1 MGAIQSNVHK
11 LFLTMKTHQVKTL
24 LFFSLLLLSLFSCK
38 KKEVI
43 INLPSHPSAIYHR
56 PYRNPMG
63 VMEVK
68 VLDVQLLPDST
79 FISCCDSTTISSP
92 QIPHSG
98 GVGISEFYKQ
108 VYQYIRYPQTSLDDG
123 MQGRVYASFVVR
135 RDNIFMSDIKIVR
148 FLDKPLD
155 EEVLRVLN
163 GISKYLK
170 WFWHPLDEKKN
181 DAVKFIVEF
190 RFIIKY

>member
-79 FISCCDSTTISSP
+79 FISCRDSTTISSP
-92 QIPHSG
+92 QIPFCCGDISG
-98 GVGISEFYKQ
+98 FYTDL
-108 VYQYIRYPQTSLDDG
+108 VRNMRYPQASLDNG
-123 MQGRVYASFVVR
+123 MQGRVVASFIVGM
-135 RDNIFMSDIKIVR
+135 DGITKDIKIEQW
-148 FLDKPLD
+148 LDKPCD

-163 GISKYLK
+163 LFARSIK
-170 WFWHPLDEKKN
+170 WYWHPSEERAN
-181 DAVKFIVEF
+181 EAVKFFVGF
-190 RFIIKY
+190 RFIIE